1 MVDIDSNIEEIM
13 KKAYPFI
20 EEYNPAQEAVIES
33 GYLENDENYIISIP
47 TASGKTVL
55 GVLAMLKVLLKGG
68 KVVYA
73 VPLISL
79 QNEKYKE
86 FKVFEQFGYKVG
98 KHPRSSDISVMVFE
112 SFDALT
118 RFSLNTLHEL
128 DLLIIDEFHMIGEY
142 SRGPTI
148 ECAITRIK
156 EQNKSIRI
164 IALSA
169 TLQNMDEMAHWL
181 EAEVVTH
188 DYRPVPLHKEVLCA
202 EEFGTKDKNN
212 IVYKLLNDSLE
223 DSSQMLTFVSTR
235 RFTESLAANMASKI
249 ERYIPDAQ
257 REIFNDIA
265 DEILEVPKRSNSQP
279 TEVCKRLAECIRCGV
294 AFHHAGLF
302 DRQKEIIEE
311 EFVNGNLLM
320 ITATPSLMY
329 GVNLPSKRV
338 VIRDYNRWTDQ
349 GQTNIPVF
357 DYEQMSGRAGRPGFD
372 SEGFS
377 YLLAKTYDEAF
388 DLDDHYVHGEIEVTN
403 SKLIDNEDA
412 VLKQII
418 TQISSGFAKDLDDLI
433 EFFNK
438 TFYGFQISHTYNTMS
453 FGFSDESIKYEI
465 SSALEY
471 LLQNQIIRVSPSG
484 LQTTP
489 LGTLISKNNYAV
501 KTAIKLKDYST
512 MNTNRFNPAELIYE
526 ISKTKDMPQI
536 NTKFKA
542 NKDNIREVLSNKGV
556 FVSFVQNSESTAAS
570 LLEWINERKEYEIEN
585 YLKVYAA
592 STRRASYEAANL
604 VKYYHEISNVLGNYK
619 YLTEIDKLSSRLYY
633 GVKEDIL
640 PLVIGIKRLGRQR
653 ARLVCDVFGKNVAY
667 ADVNELTKID
677 GIGPKTAEKIVEFYE
692 HNKENVM

>member
-1 MVDIDSNIEEIM
+1 MTTINPEIEKIM
-13 KKAYPFI
+13 KECYPFI
-20 EEYNPAQEAVIES
+20 EEYNPAQQAVIDS
-33 GYLENDENYIISIP
+33 GYIDKKDNYIISIP

-55 GVLAMLKVLLKGG
+55 GVLASLKVLLEGG

-86 FKVFEQFGYKVG
+86 FKIFEQYGYKVG
-98 KHPRSSDISVMVFE
+98 KHPSTADIAVMVFE

-118 RFSLNTLHEL
+118 RFSRNTLHEI
-128 DLLIIDEFHMIGEY
+128 DLVIIDEFHMIGDY

-156 EQNKSIRI
+156 EQNKGIRI

-212 IVYKLLNDSLE
+212 IVFKILNDTLN

-235 RFTESLAANMASKI
+235 RFTESLAQNMAKKI
-249 ERYIPDAQ
+249 SRYIPDGK
-257 REIFNDIA
+257 REIFKDIA
-265 DEILEVPKRSNSQP
+265 EEILDVPKRRNTQP
-279 TEVCKRLAECIRCGV
+279 TEVCYKLAECIENGI

-311 EFVNGNLLM
+311 EFVKGNLLM

-329 GVNLPSKRV
+329 GVNLPSKNV

-349 GQTNIPVF
+349 GQINIPVF

-372 SEGFS
+372 TEGYS
-377 YLLAKTYDEAF
+377 YLIAKTYDEAF
-388 DLDDHYVHGEIEVTN
+388 SLEEFYVHGEIEVTN

-418 TQISSGFAKDLDDLI
+418 TQVSSGFAKDIEELI

-471 LLQNQIIRVSPSG
+471 LIQNGIIRVSPSG

-501 KTAIKLKDYST
+501 KTAVKLKDYSN
-512 MNTNRFNPAELIYE
+512 MMGDEFNIASLIYE
-526 ISKTKDMPQI
+526 ISKTHDMPKI
-536 NTKFKA
+536 NTKFRA
-542 NKDNIREVLSNKGV
+542 NKDNIKEVLSKHDV
-556 FVSFVQNSESTAAS
+556 YVSFVQNNEATAAS
-570 LLEWINERKEYEIEN
+570 LIEWINEHKEYEIEN

-592 STRRASYEAANL
+592 STRRSSYEASNL
-604 VKYYHEISNVLGNYK
+604 VKYFYDICEVLGNYK
-619 YLTEIDKLSSRLYY
+619 FLNDIDKLSSRLYY
-633 GVKEDIL
+633 GVKEELL

-653 ARLVCDVFGKNVAY
+653 ARSLIDVFGSNLSLAS
-667 ADVNELTKID
+667 ANELMKIE
-677 GIGPKTAEKIVEFYE
+677 GIGETTANNIIEFYK
-692 HNKENVM
+692 NKKE

>member
-1 MVDIDSNIEEIM
+1 MNNIDPDIQKIM
-13 KKAYPFI
+13 KECYPYI
-20 EEYNPAQEAVIES
+20 EEYNPAQKAVIES
-33 GYLENDENYIISIP
+33 GYLDNNENYIISIP

-55 GVLAMLKVLLKGG
+55 GVLAALKVLLKGG

-86 FKVFEQFGYKVG
+86 FKVFEEFGFKVG
-98 KHPRSSDISVMVFE
+98 KHPSRADIAVMVFE

-118 RFSLNTLHEL
+118 RFSRNVLNEI
-128 DLLIIDEFHMIGEY
+128 DLLILDEFHMIGDY

-156 EQNKSIRI
+156 EHNPGIRI

-212 IVYKLLNDSLE
+212 MVFKILNDSLNE
-223 DSSQMLTFVSTR
+223 SSQMLTFVSTR
-235 RFTESLAANMASKI
+235 RFTESLAQNMSKKI
-249 ERYIPDAQ
+249 SKYIPDGK
-257 REIFNDIA
+257 REIFNNIAEDIL
-265 DEILEVPKRSNSQP
+265 DVPRRNNTQP
-279 TEVCKRLAECIRCGV
+279 TEVCYKLADCVKNGI

-302 DRQKEIIEE
+302 DKQKEIIEE

-329 GVNLPSKRV
+329 GVNLPSKNV
-338 VIRDYNRWTDQ
+338 VIRDYTRWTDQ

-372 SEGFS
+372 TEGYS

-388 DLDDHYVHGEIEVTN
+388 NLDEYYVHGEIEVTN

-418 TQISSGFAKDLDDLI
+418 TQVSSGFAKDMDELVD
-433 EFFNK
+433 FFNK

-453 FGFSDESIKYEI
+453 LGFSDESIKYEI

-471 LLQNQIIRVSPSG
+471 LVQNGIIRITPSG

-489 LGTLISKNNYAV
+489 LGTLISRNNYEV
-501 KTAIKLKDYST
+501 KTAVKLKDYST
-512 MNTNRFNPAELIYE
+512 MMGDNFNPGSLIYE
-526 ISKTKDMPQI
+526 ISKTHDMPKI
-536 NTKFKA
+536 NTKFRA
-542 NKDNIREVLSNKGV
+542 NKDNIKEVLSKNGV
-556 FVSFVQNSESTAAS
+556 FISFVSNNESTAAS

-592 STRRASYEAANL
+592 STRRASYEASNL
-604 VKYYHEISNVLGNYK
+604 VKYFYDICDVLGNYK
-619 YLTEIDKLSSRLYY
+619 FLNEIDKLASRLYY
-633 GVKEDIL
+633 GVKEELI
-640 PLVIGIKRLGRQR
+640 PLVVGIKRLGRQR
-653 ARLVCDVFGKNVAY
+653 ARTLVDTYGDNLGNARIK
-667 ADVNELTKID
+667 DLTRID
-677 GIGPKTAEKIVEFYE
+677 GIGEKTAENIIKFYE
-692 HNKENVM
+692 NKE

>member
-1 MVDIDSNIEEIM
+1 M
-13 KKAYPFI
+13 KECYPYI
-20 EEYNPAQEAVIES
+20 EEYNPAQKAVIES
-33 GYLENDENYIISIP
+33 GYLDNDENYIISIP

-55 GVLAMLKVLLKGG
+55 GVLAALKVLLKGG

-86 FKVFEQFGYKVG
+86 FKVFEKFGFKVG
-98 KHPRSSDISVMVFE
+98 KHPSRADIAVMVFE

-118 RFSLNTLHEL
+118 RFSRNVLNEI
-128 DLLIIDEFHMIGEY
+128 DLLILDEFHMIGDY

-156 EQNKSIRI
+156 EHNPGIRI

-212 IVYKLLNDSLE
+212 MVFKILNDSLNE
-223 DSSQMLTFVSTR
+223 SSQMLTFVSTR
-235 RFTESLAANMASKI
+235 RFTESLAQNMSKKI
-249 ERYIPDAQ
+249 SKYIPDGK
-257 REIFNDIA
+257 REIFNNIAEDIL
-265 DEILEVPKRSNSQP
+265 DVPRRNNTQP
-279 TEVCKRLAECIRCGV
+279 TEVCYKLADCVKNGI

-302 DRQKEIIEE
+302 DKQKEIIEE

-329 GVNLPSKRV
+329 GVNLPSKNV
-338 VIRDYNRWTDQ
+338 VIRDYTRWTDQ

-372 SEGFS
+372 TEGYS

-388 DLDDHYVHGEIEVTN
+388 NLDEYYVHGEIEVTN

-418 TQISSGFAKDLDDLI
+418 TQVSSGFAKDMDELVD
-433 EFFNK
+433 FFNK

-453 FGFSDESIKYEI
+453 LGFSDESIKYEI

-471 LLQNQIIRVSPSG
+471 LVQNGIIRITPSG

-489 LGTLISKNNYAV
+489 LGTLISRNNYEV
-501 KTAIKLKDYST
+501 KTAVKLKDYSA
-512 MNTNRFNPAELIYE
+512 MMGDNFNPGLLIYE
-526 ISKTKDMPQI
+526 ISKTHDMPKI
-536 NTKFKA
+536 NTKFRA
-542 NKDNIREVLSNKGV
+542 NKDNIKEVLSKNGV
-556 FVSFVQNSESTAAS
+556 FVSFVSNNESTAAS

-592 STRRASYEAANL
+592 STRRASYEASNL
-604 VKYYHEISNVLGNYK
+604 VKYFYDICDVLGNYK
-619 YLTEIDKLSSRLYY
+619 FLNEIDKLASRLYY
-633 GVKEDIL
+633 GVKEELI
-640 PLVIGIKRLGRQR
+640 PLVVGIKRLGRQR
-653 ARLVCDVFGKNVAY
+653 ARILVDTYGDNLSNARIK
-667 ADVNELTKID
+667 DLTRID
-677 GIGPKTAEKIVEFYE
+677 GIGEKTAENIIKFYE
-692 HNKENVM
+692 DKE

>member
-1 MVDIDSNIEEIM
+1 MNNIDPDIQKIM
-13 KKAYPFI
+13 KECYPYI
-20 EEYNPAQEAVIES
+20 EEYNPAQKAVIES
-33 GYLENDENYIISIP
+33 GYLDNDENYIISIP

-55 GVLAMLKVLLKGG
+55 GVLAALKVLLKGG

-86 FKVFEQFGYKVG
+86 FKVFEKFGFKVG
-98 KHPRSSDISVMVFE
+98 KHPSRADIAVMVFE

-118 RFSLNTLHEL
+118 RFSRNVLNEI
-128 DLLIIDEFHMIGEY
+128 DLLILDEFHMIGDY

-156 EQNKSIRI
+156 EHNPGIRI

-212 IVYKLLNDSLE
+212 MVFKILNDSLNE
-223 DSSQMLTFVSTR
+223 SSQMLTFVSTR
-235 RFTESLAANMASKI
+235 RFTESLAQNMSKKI
-249 ERYIPDAQ
+249 SKYIPDGK
-257 REIFNDIA
+257 REIFNNIAEDIL
-265 DEILEVPKRSNSQP
+265 DVPRRNNTQP
-279 TEVCKRLAECIRCGV
+279 TEVCYKLADCVKNGI

-302 DRQKEIIEE
+302 DKQKEIIEE

-329 GVNLPSKRV
+329 GVNLPSKNV
-338 VIRDYNRWTDQ
+338 VIRDYTRWTDQ

-372 SEGFS
+372 TEGYS

-388 DLDDHYVHGEIEVTN
+388 NLDEYYVHGEIEVTN

-418 TQISSGFAKDLDDLI
+418 TQVSSGFAKDMDELVD
-433 EFFNK
+433 FFNK

-453 FGFSDESIKYEI
+453 LGFSDESIKYEI

-471 LLQNQIIRVSPSG
+471 LVQNGIIRITPSG

-489 LGTLISKNNYAV
+489 LGTLISRNNYEV
-501 KTAIKLKDYST
+501 KTAVKLKDYST
-512 MNTNRFNPAELIYE
+512 MMGDNFNPGSLIYE
-526 ISKTKDMPQI
+526 ISKTHDMPKI
-536 NTKFKA
+536 NTKFRA
-542 NKDNIREVLSNKGV
+542 NKDNIKEVLSKNGV
-556 FVSFVQNSESTAAS
+556 FISFVSNNESTAAS

-592 STRRASYEAANL
+592 STRRASYEASNL
-604 VKYYHEISNVLGNYK
+604 VKYFYDICDVLGNYK
-619 YLTEIDKLSSRLYY
+619 FLNEIDKLASRLYY
-633 GVKEDIL
+633 GVKEELI
-640 PLVIGIKRLGRQR
+640 PLVVGIKRLGRQR
-653 ARLVCDVFGKNVAY
+653 ARTLVDTYGDNLGNARIK
-667 ADVNELTKID
+667 DLTRID
-677 GIGPKTAEKIVEFYE
+677 GIGEKTAENIIKFYE
-692 HNKENVM
+692 NKE

>member
-1 MVDIDSNIEEIM
+1 MVNIDPNIEEIM
-13 KKAYPFI
+13 NKAYPFI
-20 EEYNPAQEAVIES
+20 EEYNPAQQAVIDS
-33 GYLENDENYIISIP
+33 GYLENEENYIISIP

-55 GVLAMLKVLLKGG
+55 GVLAMLKALLKGG

-86 FKVFEQFGYKVG
+86 FKVFEEFGYKVG
-98 KHPRSSDISVMVFE
+98 KHPRNADISVMVFE

-128 DLLIIDEFHMIGEY
+128 DLLIIDEFHMIGEF

-223 DSSQMLTFVSTR
+223 DSSQMLVFVSTR

-249 ERYIPDAQ
+249 ERYIPDSQ
-257 REIFNDIA
+257 REIFNTISE
-265 DEILEVPKRSNSQP
+265 EILEVPKRSNSQP
-279 TEVCKRLAECIRCGV
+279 TEVCRKLAECIKCGV

-372 SEGFS
+372 TEGYS

-438 TFYGFQISHTYNTMS
+438 TFYGFQIAHTYSTMS

-471 LLQNQIIRVSPSG
+471 LIQNQIIRVSPSG

-501 KTAIKLKDYST
+501 KTAVKLKDYST
-512 MNTNRFNPAELIYE
+512 MHTNSFNPAELIYE

-592 STRRASYEAANL
+592 STRRASYEGAHL
-604 VKYYHEISNVLGNYK
+604 VKYYYEICNVLGNYK

-653 ARLVCDVFGKNVAY
+653 ARLVTNVFGKNLAY
-667 ADVNELTKID
+667 VDTDELTKIE
-677 GIGPKTAEKIVEFYE
+677 GIGPKTAEKIIEFYE
-692 HNKENVM
+692 NTR

>member
-1 MVDIDSNIEEIM
+1 MVNIDPNIEEIM
-13 KKAYPFI
+13 NKAYPFI
-20 EEYNPAQEAVIES
+20 EEYNPAQQAVIDS
-33 GYLENDENYIISIP
+33 GYLENEENYIISIP

-55 GVLAMLKVLLKGG
+55 GVLAMLKALLKGG

-86 FKVFEQFGYKVG
+86 FKVFEEFGYKVG
-98 KHPRSSDISVMVFE
+98 KHPRNADISVMVFE

-128 DLLIIDEFHMIGEY
+128 DLLIIDEFHMIGEF

-223 DSSQMLTFVSTR
+223 DSSQMLVFVSTR

-249 ERYIPDAQ
+249 ERYIPDSQ
-257 REIFNDIA
+257 REIFNTISE
-265 DEILEVPKRSNSQP
+265 EILEVPKRNNSQP
-279 TEVCKRLAECIRCGV
+279 TEVCRKLAECIKCGV

-372 SEGFS
+372 TEGYS

-438 TFYGFQISHTYNTMS
+438 TFYGFQIAHTYSTMS

-471 LLQNQIIRVSPSG
+471 LIQNQIIRVSPSG

-501 KTAIKLKDYST
+501 KTAVKLKDYST
-512 MNTNRFNPAELIYE
+512 MHTNSFNPAELIYE

-592 STRRASYEAANL
+592 STRRASYEGAHL
-604 VKYYHEISNVLGNYK
+604 VKYYYEICNVLGNYK

-653 ARLVCDVFGKNVAY
+653 ARLVTNVFGKNLAY
-667 ADVNELTKID
+667 VDTDELTKIE
-677 GIGPKTAEKIVEFYE
+677 GIGPKTAEKIIEFYE
-692 HNKENVM
+692 NTR

>member
-1 MVDIDSNIEEIM
+1 MTEINPEIDEIM
-13 KKAYPFI
+13 KECYPYI
-20 EEYNPAQEAVIES
+20 EEYNPAQQEVINS
-33 GYLENDENYIISIP
+33 GYINKKDNYIISIP

-55 GVLAMLKVLLKGG
+55 GVLAALKVLKEGG

-86 FKVFEQFGYKVG
+86 FKVFEQYGYKVG
-98 KHPRSSDISVMVFE
+98 KHPSSADIAVMVFE

-118 RFSLNTLHEL
+118 RFSFSTLAEI
-128 DLLIIDEFHMIGEY
+128 DLVVIDEFHMIGDY

-202 EEFGTKDKNN
+202 EEYGTKDKNN
-212 IVYKLLNDSLE
+212 LVFKVLNDTLE

-235 RFTESLAANMASKI
+235 RFTESLAQNMAKKI
-249 ERYIPDAQ
+249 SRYIPDGK
-257 REIFNDIA
+257 REIFKTIA
-265 DEILEVPKRSNSQP
+265 EEILEVPKRRNSQP
-279 TEVCKRLAECIRCGV
+279 TEVCKKLAECIEQGI

-311 EFVNGNLLM
+311 EFVKGNLLM

-329 GVNLPSKRV
+329 GVNLPSKNV
-338 VIRDYNRWTDQ
+338 IIRDYTRWTDQ

-372 SEGFS
+372 TEGYS
-377 YLLAKTYDEAF
+377 YLIAKSYDEAF
-388 DLDDHYVHGEIEVTN
+388 SLEEFYVHGEIEKTN
-403 SKLIDNEDA
+403 SKLVDNEDA

-418 TQISSGFAKDLDDLI
+418 TQVSSGFAKDMDELI

-453 FGFSDESIKYEI
+453 FGLGDETIKYEI
-465 SSALEY
+465 TSSLEY
-471 LLQNQIIRVSPSG
+471 LIQNGIIRVSPSG

-501 KTAIKLKDYST
+501 KTAVKLKDYSN
-512 MNTNRFNPAELIYE
+512 MMSDEFNVGSLIYE

-536 NTKFKA
+536 NTKFRA
-542 NKDNIREVLSNKGV
+542 NKDNIKEVLSKHDV
-556 FVSFVQNSESTAAS
+556 YVSFVQNSESTAAS
-570 LLEWINERKEYEIEN
+570 LLEWIDEHKEYEIEN

-604 VKYYHEISNVLGNYK
+604 VKYFYNICEILGNYK
-619 YLTEIDKLSSRLYY
+619 HLDQVDKLSSRLYY
-633 GVKEDIL
+633 GVKEDLI
-640 PLVIGIKRLGRQR
+640 PLVVGIKRLGRQR
-653 ARLVCDVFGKNVAY
+653 ARNLIDVFGNNLPNATVQ
-667 ADVNELTKID
+667 ELTHID
-677 GIGPKTAEKIVEFYE
+677 GIGETTAQNVVDFY
-692 HNKENVM
+692 NKK

>member
-1 MVDIDSNIEEIM
+1 MQ
-13 KKAYPFI
+13 KCYPFI
-20 EEYNPAQEAVIES
+20 KEYNPAQQAVIDS
-33 GYLENDENYIISIP
+33 GYLENNENYIISIP

-55 GVLAMLKVLLKGG
+55 GVLAALKVLLQGG

-98 KHPRSSDISVMVFE
+98 KHPSRSDIAVMVFE

-118 RFSLNTLHEL
+118 RFSRNTLNEI
-128 DLLIIDEFHMIGEY
+128 DLVILDEFHMIGDY

-156 EQNKSIRI
+156 EHNKGMRI

-169 TLQNMDEMAHWL
+169 TLQNMDEMSHWL

-202 EEFGTKDKNN
+202 EEYGTKDKNN
-212 IVYKLLNDSLE
+212 LVFKILNDSLA

-235 RFTESLAANMASKI
+235 RFTESLAQNMAKKI
-249 ERYIPDAQ
+249 AKKIPDA
-257 REIFNDIA
+257 RKEIFNEIA
-265 DEILEVPKRSNSQP
+265 EAILDVPRKSNSQP
-279 TEVCKRLAECIRCGV
+279 TEVCYKLAECIQNGI

-302 DRQKEIIEE
+302 DKQKEIIEE

-329 GVNLPSKRV
+329 GVNLPSKNV
-338 VIRDYNRWTDQ
+338 VIRDYTRWTDQ

-372 SEGFS
+372 TEGYS

-388 DLDDHYVHGEIEVTN
+388 NLDEYYVNGEIEVTN

-418 TQISSGFAKDLDDLI
+418 TQVSSGFAKDIEDLI
-433 EFFNK
+433 DFFNK

-471 LLQNQIIRVSPSG
+471 LIHNGIIRLSPSG

-489 LGTLISKNNYAV
+489 LGTLISRNNYEV
-501 KTAIKLKDYST
+501 KTAVKLKDYCN
-512 MNTNRFNPAELIYE
+512 MMGDEFNIGSLIYE
-526 ISKTKDMPQI
+526 VSKTHDMPKI

-542 NKDNIREVLSNKGV
+542 NKDNIKEVLSNQGV
-556 FVSFVQNSESTAAS
+556 FVSFISNSESTAAS

-604 VKYYHEISNVLGNYK
+604 VKYFYDICDVLGNYK
-619 YLTEIDKLSSRLYY
+619 FLTEIDKLSSRLYY
-633 GVKEDIL
+633 GVKEELL

-653 ARLVCDVFGKNVAY
+653 ARVLVNTFGNNLANVQP
-667 ADVNELTKID
+667 NELTHID
-677 GIGPKTAEKIVEFYE
+677 GIGEKTAEKIIEFYK
-692 HNKENVM
+692 NKE

>member
-1 MVDIDSNIEEIM
+1 MTNIDPEIEKIM
-13 KKAYPFI
+13 KECYPFI
-20 EEYNPAQEAVIES
+20 EEYNPAQQAVIDS
-33 GYLENDENYIISIP
+33 GYIDKKDNYIISIP

-55 GVLAMLKVLLKGG
+55 GVLASLKVLLQGG

-86 FKVFEQFGYKVG
+86 FKIFEQYGYKVG
-98 KHPRSSDISVMVFE
+98 KHPSSADIAVMVFE
-112 SFDALT
+112 SFDAIT
-118 RFSLNTLHEL
+118 RFSRNTLHEI
-128 DLLIIDEFHMIGEY
+128 DLVIIDEFHMIGDY

-156 EQNKSIRI
+156 EQNKGIRI

-212 IVYKLLNDSLE
+212 IVFKILNDTLN

-235 RFTESLAANMASKI
+235 RFTESLAQNMAKKI
-249 ERYIPDAQ
+249 SRYIPDGK
-257 REIFNDIA
+257 REIFKDIA
-265 DEILEVPKRSNSQP
+265 EEILEVPKRRNTQP
-279 TEVCKRLAECIRCGV
+279 TEVCYKLAECIENGI

-302 DRQKEIIEE
+302 DKQKEIIEE
-311 EFVNGNLLM
+311 EFVKGNLLM

-329 GVNLPSKRV
+329 GVNLPSKNV
-338 VIRDYNRWTDQ
+338 IIRDYNRWTDQ
-349 GQTNIPVF
+349 GQINIPVF

-372 SEGFS
+372 TEGYS
-377 YLLAKTYDEAF
+377 YLIAKTYDEAF
-388 DLDDHYVHGEIEVTN
+388 NLEEFYVNGEIEVTN
-403 SKLIDNEDA
+403 SKLIDNDDA

-418 TQISSGFAKDLDDLI
+418 TQVSSGFAKDIEELI

-471 LLQNQIIRVSPSG
+471 LIQNGIIRVSPSG

-501 KTAIKLKDYST
+501 KTAVKLKDYSN
-512 MNTNRFNPAELIYE
+512 MMSDEFNIASLIYE
-526 ISKTKDMPQI
+526 ISKTHDMPKI

-542 NKDNIREVLSNKGV
+542 NKENIKEVLSKHDV
-556 FVSFVQNSESTAAS
+556 YVSFVQNDESTAAS
-570 LLEWINERKEYEIEN
+570 LIEWINEHKEYEIEN

-592 STRRASYEAANL
+592 STRRASYEASHL
-604 VKYYHEISNVLGNYK
+604 VKYFYDICEVLGNYR
-619 YLTEIDKLSSRLYY
+619 YLNEIDKLSSRLYY
-633 GVKEDIL
+633 GVKEDLL

-653 ARLVCDVFGKNVAY
+653 ARSLVDVFGNNLSLASPK
-667 ADVNELTKID
+667 ELMKID
-677 GIGPKTAEKIVEFYE
+677 GIGETTAKNIIEFYS
-692 HNKENVM
+692 NKE

>member
-1 MVDIDSNIEEIM
+1 MANIDSNIEEIM
-13 KKAYPFI
+13 NKAYPFI
-20 EEYNPAQEAVIES
+20 EEYNPAQQAVIDS
-33 GYLENDENYIISIP
+33 GYLENNDNYIISIP

-55 GVLAMLKVLLKGG
+55 GVLAMLKVLLQGG

-98 KHPRSSDISVMVFE
+98 KHPRNSDISVMVFE

-118 RFSLNTLHEL
+118 RFSMNILHEL

-156 EQNKSIRI
+156 ENNKSIRI

-212 IVYKLLNDSLE
+212 IIYKLLNDSLD
-223 DSSQMLTFVSTR
+223 DSSQMLVFVSTR
-235 RFTESLAANMASKI
+235 RFTESLAANMADKI
-249 ERYIPDAQ
+249 SRYIPDSQ
-257 REIFNDIA
+257 REIFNNIA
-265 DEILEVPKRSNSQP
+265 EEILEVPRKSNSQP
-279 TEVCKRLAECIRCGV
+279 TEVCKKLAECMRCGV

-302 DRQKEIIEE
+302 DRQKEIIED
-311 EFVNGNLLM
+311 EFINGNLLM

-349 GQTNIPVF
+349 GQTTIPVF

-372 SEGFS
+372 TEGYS

-418 TQISSGFAKDLDDLI
+418 TQISTGFAKDLDDLI

-438 TFYGFQISHTYNTMS
+438 TFYGFQIAHTYSTMS

-471 LLQNQIIRVSPSG
+471 LIQNQIIRVSPSG

-501 KTAIKLKDYST
+501 KTAVKLKDYST
-512 MNTNRFNPAELIYE
+512 MHTNTFNPAEIIYE

-556 FVSFVQNSESTAAS
+556 FVSFVQNNESTAAS
-570 LLEWINERKEYEIEN
+570 LLEWINERREFEIEN

-604 VKYYHEISNVLGNYK
+604 VKYYQDICNVLGNYK

-653 ARLVCDVFGKNVAY
+653 ARLVTNVFGKNLAY
-667 ADVNELTKID
+667 VDINELTKID
-677 GIGPKTAEKIVEFYE
+677 GIGPKTAEKIIEFYE
-692 HNKENVM
+692 HNKEIM

>member
-1 MVDIDSNIEEIM
+1 M
-13 KKAYPFI
+13 KECYPYI
-20 EEYNPAQEAVIES
+20 EEYNPAQKAVIES
-33 GYLENDENYIISIP
+33 GYLDNDENYIISIP

-55 GVLAMLKVLLKGG
+55 GVLAALKVLLKGG

-86 FKVFEQFGYKVG
+86 FKVFEKFGFKVG
-98 KHPRSSDISVMVFE
+98 KHPSRADIAVMVFE

-118 RFSLNTLHEL
+118 RFSRNVLNEI
-128 DLLIIDEFHMIGEY
+128 DLLILDEFHMIGDY

-156 EQNKSIRI
+156 EHNPGIRI

-212 IVYKLLNDSLE
+212 MVFKILNDSLNE
-223 DSSQMLTFVSTR
+223 SSQMLTFVSTR
-235 RFTESLAANMASKI
+235 RFTESLAQNMSKKI
-249 ERYIPDAQ
+249 SKYIPDGK
-257 REIFNDIA
+257 REIFNNIAEDIL
-265 DEILEVPKRSNSQP
+265 DVPRRNNTQP
-279 TEVCKRLAECIRCGV
+279 TEVCYKLADCVKNGI

-302 DRQKEIIEE
+302 DKQKEIIEE

-329 GVNLPSKRV
+329 GVNLPSKNV
-338 VIRDYNRWTDQ
+338 VIRDYTRWTDQ

-372 SEGFS
+372 TEGYS

-388 DLDDHYVHGEIEVTN
+388 NLDEYYVHGEIEVTN

-418 TQISSGFAKDLDDLI
+418 TQVSSGFAKDMDELVD
-433 EFFNK
+433 FFNK

-453 FGFSDESIKYEI
+453 LGFSDESIKYEI

-471 LLQNQIIRVSPSG
+471 LVQNGIIRITPSG

-489 LGTLISKNNYAV
+489 LGTLISRNNYEV
-501 KTAIKLKDYST
+501 KTAVKLKDYST
-512 MNTNRFNPAELIYE
+512 MMGDNFNPGSLIYE
-526 ISKTKDMPQI
+526 ISKTHDMPKI
-536 NTKFKA
+536 NTKFRA
-542 NKDNIREVLSNKGV
+542 NKDNIKEVLSKNGV
-556 FVSFVQNSESTAAS
+556 FISFVSNNESTAAS

-592 STRRASYEAANL
+592 STRRASYEASNL
-604 VKYYHEISNVLGNYK
+604 VKYFYDICDVLGNYK
-619 YLTEIDKLSSRLYY
+619 FLNEIDKLASRLYY
-633 GVKEDIL
+633 GVKEELI
-640 PLVIGIKRLGRQR
+640 PLVVGIKRLGRQR
-653 ARLVCDVFGKNVAY
+653 ARTLVDTYGDNLGNAHIK
-667 ADVNELTKID
+667 DLTRID
-677 GIGPKTAEKIVEFYE
+677 GIGEKTAENIIKFYE
-692 HNKENVM
+692 NKE

>member
-1 MVDIDSNIEEIM
+1 MLILSNIDPKIQEIM
-13 KKAYPFI
+13 KECYPFI
-20 EEYNPAQEAVIES
+20 EEYNPAQQAVIDTDYIEKKD
-33 GYLENDENYIISIP
+33 NFIISIP

-55 GVLAMLKVLLKGG
+55 GVLAMLKVLLSGG

-86 FKVFEQFGYKVG
+86 FKIFEQYGYKVG

-118 RFSLNTLHEL
+118 RFSLNTLHEI
-128 DLLIIDEFHMIGEY
+128 DLVIIDEFHMIGDY

-156 EQNKSIRI
+156 EQNKGIRI

-202 EEFGTKDKNN
+202 EEYGSKDKNSLVFK
-212 IVYKLLNDSLE
+212 ILNESLE
-223 DSSQMLTFVSTR
+223 ESSQMLTFVSTR
-235 RFTESLAANMASKI
+235 RFTESLAQKMAKNIS
-249 ERYIPDAQ
+249 RYIPDGK
-257 REIFNDIA
+257 REIFKDIA
-265 DEILEVPKRSNSQP
+265 EEILDVPKRRNTQP
-279 TEVCKRLAECIRCGV
+279 TEVCYKLAECIENGI

-311 EFVNGNLLM
+311 EFVKGNLLM

-329 GVNLPSKRV
+329 GVNLPSKNV

-372 SEGFS
+372 TEGYS

-388 DLDDHYVHGEIEVTN
+388 SLEEFYVHGEIEVTN
-403 SKLIDNEDA
+403 SKLIDNDDA

-418 TQISSGFAKDLDDLI
+418 TQVSSGFAKDMDELI

-471 LLQNQIIRVSPSG
+471 LIQNGIIRLSPSG

-501 KTAIKLKDYST
+501 KTAVKLKDYSN
-512 MNTNRFNPAELIYE
+512 MMGDEFNIGTLIYE
-526 ISKTKDMPQI
+526 ISKTHDMPKI

-542 NKDNIREVLSNKGV
+542 NKENIKEVLSRHDV
-556 FVSFVQNSESTAAS
+556 YVSFVQNNEATAAS
-570 LLEWINERKEYEIEN
+570 LIEWINEHKEFEIEN

-592 STRRASYEAANL
+592 STRRASYEASNL
-604 VKYYHEISNVLGNYK
+604 VKYFYDICEVLGNYR
-619 YLTEIDKLSSRLYY
+619 YLNEIDKLSSRLYY
-633 GVKEDIL
+633 GVKEELI
-640 PLVIGIKRLGRQR
+640 PLVVGIKRLGRQR
-653 ARLVCDVFGKNVAY
+653 ARSLVDAFGSNLSNVPAT
-667 ADVNELTKID
+667 ELMKID
-677 GIGPKTAEKIVEFYE
+677 GIGETTAQNIIEFYDKK
-692 HNKENVM
+692 N

>member
-1 MVDIDSNIEEIM
+1 MNNIDPDIQKIM
-13 KKAYPFI
+13 KECYPYI
-20 EEYNPAQEAVIES
+20 EEYNPAQKAVIES
-33 GYLENDENYIISIP
+33 GYLDNDENYIISIP

-55 GVLAMLKVLLKGG
+55 GVLAALKVLLKGG

-86 FKVFEQFGYKVG
+86 FKVFEKFGFKVG
-98 KHPRSSDISVMVFE
+98 KHPSRADIAVMVFE

-118 RFSLNTLHEL
+118 RFSRNVLNEI
-128 DLLIIDEFHMIGEY
+128 DLLILDEFHMIGDY

-156 EQNKSIRI
+156 EHNPGIRI

-212 IVYKLLNDSLE
+212 MVFKILNDSLNE
-223 DSSQMLTFVSTR
+223 SSQMLTFVSTR
-235 RFTESLAANMASKI
+235 RFTESLAQNMSKKI
-249 ERYIPDAQ
+249 SKYIPDGK
-257 REIFNDIA
+257 REIFNNIAEDIL
-265 DEILEVPKRSNSQP
+265 DVPRRNNTQP
-279 TEVCKRLAECIRCGV
+279 TEVCYKLADCVKNGI

-302 DRQKEIIEE
+302 DKQKEIIEE

-329 GVNLPSKRV
+329 GVNLPSKNV
-338 VIRDYNRWTDQ
+338 VIRDYTRWTDQ

-372 SEGFS
+372 TEGYS

-388 DLDDHYVHGEIEVTN
+388 NLDEYYVHGEIEVTN

-418 TQISSGFAKDLDDLI
+418 TQVSSGFAKDMDELVD
-433 EFFNK
+433 FFNK

-453 FGFSDESIKYEI
+453 LGFSDESIKYEI

-471 LLQNQIIRVSPSG
+471 LVQNGIIRITPSG

-489 LGTLISKNNYAV
+489 LGTLISRNNYEV
-501 KTAIKLKDYST
+501 KTAVKLKDYST
-512 MNTNRFNPAELIYE
+512 MMGDNFNPGSLIYE
-526 ISKTKDMPQI
+526 ISKTHDMPKI
-536 NTKFKA
+536 NTKFRA
-542 NKDNIREVLSNKGV
+542 NKDNIKEVLSKNGV
-556 FVSFVQNSESTAAS
+556 FISFVSNNESTAAS

-592 STRRASYEAANL
+592 STRRASYEASNL
-604 VKYYHEISNVLGNYK
+604 VKYFYDICDVLGNYK
-619 YLTEIDKLSSRLYY
+619 FLNELDKLASRLYY
-633 GVKEDIL
+633 GVKEELI
-640 PLVIGIKRLGRQR
+640 PLVVGIKRLGRQR
-653 ARLVCDVFGKNVAY
+653 ARTLVDTYGDNLGNARIK
-667 ADVNELTKID
+667 DLTRID
-677 GIGPKTAEKIVEFYE
+677 GIGEKTAENIIKFYE
-692 HNKENVM
+692 NKE

>member
-1 MVDIDSNIEEIM
+1 MNTIDPDIQKIM
-13 KKAYPFI
+13 KECYPYI
-20 EEYNPAQEAVIES
+20 EEYNPAQKAVIES
-33 GYLENDENYIISIP
+33 GYLDNDENYIISIP

-55 GVLAMLKVLLKGG
+55 GVLAALKVLLKGG

-86 FKVFEQFGYKVG
+86 FKVFEKFGFKVG
-98 KHPRSSDISVMVFE
+98 KHPSRADIAVMVFE

-118 RFSLNTLHEL
+118 RFSRNVLNEI
-128 DLLIIDEFHMIGEY
+128 DLLILDEFHMIGDY

-156 EQNKSIRI
+156 EHNPGIRI

-212 IVYKLLNDSLE
+212 MVFKILNDSLNE
-223 DSSQMLTFVSTR
+223 SSQMLTFVSTR
-235 RFTESLAANMASKI
+235 RFTESLAQNMSKKI
-249 ERYIPDAQ
+249 SKYIPDGK
-257 REIFNDIA
+257 REIFNNIAEDIL
-265 DEILEVPKRSNSQP
+265 DVPRRNNTQP
-279 TEVCKRLAECIRCGV
+279 TEVCYKLADCVKNGI

-302 DRQKEIIEE
+302 DKQKEIIEE

-329 GVNLPSKRV
+329 GVNLPSKNV
-338 VIRDYNRWTDQ
+338 VIRDYTRWTDQ

-372 SEGFS
+372 TEGYS

-388 DLDDHYVHGEIEVTN
+388 NLDEYYVHGEIEVTN

-418 TQISSGFAKDLDDLI
+418 TQVSSGFAKDMDELVD
-433 EFFNK
+433 FFNK

-453 FGFSDESIKYEI
+453 LGFSDESIKYEI

-471 LLQNQIIRVSPSG
+471 LVQNGIIRITPSG

-489 LGTLISKNNYAV
+489 LGTLISRNNYEV
-501 KTAIKLKDYST
+501 KTAVKLKDYST
-512 MNTNRFNPAELIYE
+512 MMGDNFNPGLLIYE
-526 ISKTKDMPQI
+526 ISKTHDMPKI
-536 NTKFKA
+536 NTKFRA
-542 NKDNIREVLSNKGV
+542 NKDNIKEVLSKNGV
-556 FVSFVQNSESTAAS
+556 FVSFVSNNESTAAS

-592 STRRASYEAANL
+592 STRRASYEASNL
-604 VKYYHEISNVLGNYK
+604 VKYFYDICDVLGNYK
-619 YLTEIDKLSSRLYY
+619 FLNEIDKLASRLYY
-633 GVKEDIL
+633 GVKEELI
-640 PLVIGIKRLGRQR
+640 PLVVGIKRLGRQR
-653 ARLVCDVFGKNVAY
+653 ARILVDTYGDNLGNARIK
-667 ADVNELTKID
+667 DLTRID
-677 GIGPKTAEKIVEFYE
+677 GIGEKTAENIIKFYE
-692 HNKENVM
+692 DKE

>member
-1 MVDIDSNIEEIM
+1 MTEINPEIDEIM
-13 KKAYPFI
+13 KECYPYI
-20 EEYNPAQEAVIES
+20 EEYNPAQQEVINS
-33 GYLENDENYIISIP
+33 GYINKKDNYIISIP

-55 GVLAMLKVLLKGG
+55 GVLAALKVLKEGG

-86 FKVFEQFGYKVG
+86 FKVFEQYGYKVG
-98 KHPRSSDISVMVFE
+98 KHPSSADIAVMVFE

-118 RFSLNTLHEL
+118 RFSFNTLAEI
-128 DLLIIDEFHMIGEY
+128 DLVVIDEFHMIGDY

-202 EEFGTKDKNN
+202 EEYGTKDKNN
-212 IVYKLLNDSLE
+212 LVFKVLNDTLE

-235 RFTESLAANMASKI
+235 RFTESLAQNMAKKI
-249 ERYIPDAQ
+249 SRYIPDGK
-257 REIFNDIA
+257 REIFKTIA
-265 DEILEVPKRSNSQP
+265 EEILEVPKRRNSQP
-279 TEVCKRLAECIRCGV
+279 TEVCKKLAECIEQGI

-311 EFVNGNLLM
+311 EFVKGNLLM

-329 GVNLPSKRV
+329 GVNLPSKNV
-338 VIRDYNRWTDQ
+338 IIRDYTRWTDQ

-372 SEGFS
+372 TEGYS
-377 YLLAKTYDEAF
+377 YLIAKSYDEAF
-388 DLDDHYVHGEIEVTN
+388 SLEEFYVHGEIEKTN
-403 SKLIDNEDA
+403 SKLVDNEDA

-418 TQISSGFAKDLDDLI
+418 TQVSSGFAKDMDELI

-453 FGFSDESIKYEI
+453 FGLGDETIKYEI
-465 SSALEY
+465 TSSLEY
-471 LLQNQIIRVSPSG
+471 LIQNGIIRVSPSG

-501 KTAIKLKDYST
+501 KTAVKLKDYSN
-512 MNTNRFNPAELIYE
+512 MMSDEFNVGSLIYE

-536 NTKFKA
+536 NTKFRA
-542 NKDNIREVLSNKGV
+542 NKDNIKEVLSKHDV
-556 FVSFVQNSESTAAS
+556 YVSFVQNSESTAAS
-570 LLEWINERKEYEIEN
+570 LLEWIDEHKEYEIEN

-604 VKYYHEISNVLGNYK
+604 VKYFYNICEILGNYK
-619 YLTEIDKLSSRLYY
+619 HLDQVDKLSSRLYY
-633 GVKEDIL
+633 GVKEDLI
-640 PLVIGIKRLGRQR
+640 PLVVGIKRLGRQR
-653 ARLVCDVFGKNVAY
+653 ARNLIDVFGNNLPNATVQ
-667 ADVNELTKID
+667 ELTHID
-677 GIGPKTAEKIVEFYE
+677 GIGETTAQNVVDFY
-692 HNKENVM
+692 NKK

>member
-1 MVDIDSNIEEIM
+1 M
-13 KKAYPFI
+13 KECYPFI
-20 EEYNPAQEAVIES
+20 EEYNPAQQAVIDSDYIEKK
-33 GYLENDENYIISIP
+33 ENFIISIP

-55 GVLAMLKVLLKGG
+55 GVLAMLKVLLAGG

-79 QNEKYKE
+79 QNEKFKE
-86 FKVFEQFGYKVG
+86 FKIFEQYGYKVG

-118 RFSLNTLHEL
+118 RFSLNMINEI
-128 DLLIIDEFHMIGEY
+128 DLVIIDEFHMIGDY

-156 EQNKSIRI
+156 ELNKGIRI

-202 EEFGTKDKNN
+202 EEYGTKDKNN
-212 IVYKLLNDSLE
+212 LVFKILNDSLDE
-223 DSSQMLTFVSTR
+223 SAQMLTFVSTR
-235 RFTESLAANMASKI
+235 RFTESLAQNMAKKI
-249 ERYIPDAQ
+249 SRYLPDGK
-257 REIFNDIA
+257 REIFKNIA
-265 DEILEVPKRSNSQP
+265 EEILEVPKRRNTLP
-279 TEVCKRLAECIRCGV
+279 TEVCYKLAECIENGI

-302 DRQKEIIEE
+302 DKQKEIIEE
-311 EFVNGNLLM
+311 EFVKGNLLM

-329 GVNLPSKRV
+329 GVNLPSKNV

-349 GQTNIPVF
+349 GQINIPVF

-372 SEGFS
+372 TEGHS
-377 YLLAKTYDEAF
+377 YLIAKTYDEAF
-388 DLDDHYVHGEIEVTN
+388 NLEEYYVHGEIEVTN
-403 SKLIDNEDA
+403 SKLIDNDDA

-418 TQISSGFAKDLDDLI
+418 TQVSSGFAKDMDELI

-471 LLQNQIIRVSPSG
+471 LMQNGIIRLTPSG

-501 KTAIKLKDYST
+501 KTAVKLKDYAN
-512 MNTNRFNPAELIYE
+512 MMGDEFNIGSLIYE
-526 ISKTKDMPQI
+526 ISRTQDMPKI
-536 NTKFKA
+536 NAKFKA
-542 NKDNIREVLSNKGV
+542 NKDNIKEVLSRHDV
-556 FVSFVQNSESTAAS
+556 YVSFVKNNEATAAS
-570 LLEWINERKEYEIEN
+570 LIEWINEHKEFEIEN

-592 STRRASYEAANL
+592 STRRASYEASNI
-604 VKYYHEISNVLGNYK
+604 VKYFYDICEVLGNYK
-619 YLTEIDKLSSRLYY
+619 HLNEIDKLSSRLYY
-633 GVKEDIL
+633 GVKEDLI
-640 PLVIGIKRLGRQR
+640 PLVVGIKRLGRQR
-653 ARLVCDVFGKNVAY
+653 ARSLVNAFGSNLSNVP
-667 ADVNELTKID
+667 VTELVKIE
-677 GIGPKTAEKIVEFYE
+677 GIGETTANNIVEFYDKK
-692 HNKENVM
+692 N

>member
-1 MVDIDSNIEEIM
+1 MVNIDSNIEEIM
-13 KKAYPFI
+13 NKAYPFI
-20 EEYNPAQEAVIES
+20 EEYNPAQQAVIDS
-33 GYLENDENYIISIP
+33 GYLENDDNYIISIP

-55 GVLAMLKVLLKGG
+55 GVLAMLKVLLQGG

-86 FKVFEQFGYKVG
+86 FKVFEEFGYKVG
-98 KHPRSSDISVMVFE
+98 KHPRNSDISVMVFE

-118 RFSLNTLHEL
+118 RFSMNTLHEL

-156 EQNKSIRI
+156 ENNKSIRI

-223 DSSQMLTFVSTR
+223 DSSQMLVFVSTR
-235 RFTESLAANMASKI
+235 RFTESLAANMADKI
-249 ERYIPDAQ
+249 SRYIPDGQ

-265 DEILEVPKRSNSQP
+265 EQILDVPRKSNSQP
-279 TEVCKRLAECIRCGV
+279 TEVCKKLAECMKCGV

-302 DRQKEIIEE
+302 DRQKEIIED
-311 EFVNGNLLM
+311 EFINGNLLM

-349 GQTNIPVF
+349 GQTTIPVF

-372 SEGFS
+372 TEGYS

-388 DLDDHYVHGEIEVTN
+388 ELDDYYVHGQIEVTN

-418 TQISSGFAKDLDDLI
+418 TQISTGFAKDLDDLI

-438 TFYGFQISHTYNTMS
+438 TFYGFQIAHTYSTMS

-471 LLQNQIIRVSPSG
+471 LIQNQIIRVSPSG

-501 KTAIKLKDYST
+501 KTAVKLKDYST
-512 MNTNRFNPAELIYE
+512 MHTNTFNPAEIIYE

-542 NKDNIREVLSNKGV
+542 DKDNIREVLSNRGV
-556 FVSFVQNSESTAAS
+556 FVSFVQNNESTAAS
-570 LLEWINERKEYEIEN
+570 LLEWINERREYEIEN

-604 VKYYHEISNVLGNYK
+604 VKYYQDICNVLGNYK

-653 ARLVCDVFGKNVAY
+653 ARLVTNVFGKNLAY
-667 ADVNELTKID
+667 ADINELTKID
-677 GIGPKTAEKIVEFYE
+677 GIGPKTAEKIIEFYE
-692 HNKENVM
+692 HNKEIM

>member
-1 MVDIDSNIEEIM
+1 M
-13 KKAYPFI
+13 
-20 EEYNPAQEAVIES
+20 
-33 GYLENDENYIISIP
+33 ENNENYIISIP

-55 GVLAMLKVLLKGG
+55 GVLAALKVLLQGG

-86 FKVFEQFGYKVG
+86 FKVFEEFGFKVG
-98 KHPRSSDISVMVFE
+98 KHPSRSDLAVMVFE

-118 RFSLNTLHEL
+118 RFSLNTLTEI
-128 DLLIIDEFHMIGEY
+128 DLVIIDEFHMIGDY

-156 EQNKSIRI
+156 ERNKGIRI

-181 EAEVVTH
+181 EANVVTH

-212 IVYKLLNDSLE
+212 LVFKILNDTLN

-235 RFTESLAANMASKI
+235 RFTESLAQNMAKKI
-249 ERYIPDAQ
+249 SRYIPDGK

-265 DEILEVPKRSNSQP
+265 EDILDVPRRRNTQP
-279 TEVCKRLAECIRCGV
+279 TEVCYKLAECIKNGI

-302 DRQKEIIEE
+302 DKQKEIIEE
-311 EFVNGNLLM
+311 EFVKGNLLM

-329 GVNLPSKRV
+329 GVNLPSKNV
-338 VIRDYNRWTDQ
+338 VIRDYTRWTDQ

-372 SEGFS
+372 SEGYS

-388 DLDDHYVHGEIEVTN
+388 NLDEYYVHGEIEVTN

-418 TQISSGFAKDLDDLI
+418 TQVSSGFAKDMDELI
-433 EFFNK
+433 DFFNK

-471 LLQNQIIRVSPSG
+471 LIQNGIIRLSPSG

-489 LGTLISKNNYAV
+489 LGTLISRNNYQV
-501 KTAIKLKDYST
+501 KTAVKLKDYCN
-512 MNTNRFNPAELIYE
+512 MMGDEFNVGSLIYE
-526 ISKTKDMPQI
+526 ISKTNDMPKI

-542 NKDNIREVLSNKGV
+542 NKDNIKEVLSNEGV
-556 FVSFVQNSESTAAS
+556 YVSFISNNESTAAS
-570 LLEWINERKEYEIEN
+570 LLEWINEKKEYEIEN

-592 STRRASYEAANL
+592 STRRASYEASNI
-604 VKYYHEISNVLGNYK
+604 VKYFYDICDVLGNYK
-619 YLTEIDKLSSRLYY
+619 FLNEIDKLSSRLYY
-633 GVKEDIL
+633 GVKEELL

-653 ARLVCDVFGKNVAY
+653 ARSLIDTFGKNLPKAGVK
-667 ADVNELTKID
+667 ELTHID
-677 GIGPKTAEKIVEFYE
+677 GIGEKTAESIIKFYE
-692 HNKENVM
+692 DKE

>member
-1 MVDIDSNIEEIM
+1 MVNIDPNIEEIM
-13 KKAYPFI
+13 NKAYPFI
-20 EEYNPAQEAVIES
+20 EEYNPAQQAVIDS
-33 GYLENDENYIISIP
+33 GYLENEENYIISIP

-55 GVLAMLKVLLKGG
+55 GVLAMMKALLKGG

-86 FKVFEQFGYKVG
+86 FKVFEEFGYKVG
-98 KHPRSSDISVMVFE
+98 KHPRNADISVMVFE

-128 DLLIIDEFHMIGEY
+128 DLLIIDEFHMIGEF

-223 DSSQMLTFVSTR
+223 DSSQMLVFVSTR

-249 ERYIPDAQ
+249 ERYIPDSQ
-257 REIFNDIA
+257 REIFNTISE
-265 DEILEVPKRSNSQP
+265 EILEVPKRSNSQP
-279 TEVCKRLAECIRCGV
+279 TEVCRKLAECIKCGV

-372 SEGFS
+372 TEGYS

-438 TFYGFQISHTYNTMS
+438 TFYGFQIAHTYSTMS

-471 LLQNQIIRVSPSG
+471 LIQNQIIRVSPSG

-501 KTAIKLKDYST
+501 KTAVKLKDYST
-512 MNTNRFNPAELIYE
+512 MHTNSFNPAELIYE

-585 YLKVYAA
+585 YLKVHAA
-592 STRRASYEAANL
+592 STRRASYEGAHL
-604 VKYYHEISNVLGNYK
+604 VKYYYEICNVLGNYK

-653 ARLVCDVFGKNVAY
+653 ARLVTNIFGKNLAY
-667 ADVNELTKID
+667 VDTDELTKIE
-677 GIGPKTAEKIVEFYE
+677 GIGPKTAEKIIEFYE
-692 HNKENVM
+692 NTR

>member
-1 MVDIDSNIEEIM
+1 MNNIDPDIQKIM
-13 KKAYPFI
+13 KECYPYI
-20 EEYNPAQEAVIES
+20 EEYNPAQKAVIES
-33 GYLENDENYIISIP
+33 GYLDNDENYIISIP

-55 GVLAMLKVLLKGG
+55 GVLAALKVLLKGG

-86 FKVFEQFGYKVG
+86 FKVFEKFGFKVG
-98 KHPRSSDISVMVFE
+98 KHPSRADIAVMVFE

-118 RFSLNTLHEL
+118 RFSRNVLNEI
-128 DLLIIDEFHMIGEY
+128 DLLILDEFHMIGDY

-156 EQNKSIRI
+156 EHNPGIRI

-212 IVYKLLNDSLE
+212 MVFKILNDSLNE
-223 DSSQMLTFVSTR
+223 SSQMLTFVSTR
-235 RFTESLAANMASKI
+235 RFTESLAQNMSKKI
-249 ERYIPDAQ
+249 SKYIPDGK
-257 REIFNDIA
+257 REIFNNIAEDIL
-265 DEILEVPKRSNSQP
+265 DVPRRNNTQP
-279 TEVCKRLAECIRCGV
+279 TEVCYKLADCVKNGI

-302 DRQKEIIEE
+302 DKQKEIIEE

-329 GVNLPSKRV
+329 GVNLPSKNV
-338 VIRDYNRWTDQ
+338 VIRDYTRWTDQ
-349 GQTNIPVF
+349 GQTNLPVF
-357 DYEQMSGRAGRPGFD
+357 DYVQMSGRAGRPGFD
-372 SEGFS
+372 TEGYS

-388 DLDDHYVHGEIEVTN
+388 NLDEYYVHGEIEVTN

-418 TQISSGFAKDLDDLI
+418 TQVSSGFAKDMDELVD
-433 EFFNK
+433 FFNK

-453 FGFSDESIKYEI
+453 LGFSDESIKYEI

-471 LLQNQIIRVSPSG
+471 LVQNGIIRITPSG

-489 LGTLISKNNYAV
+489 LGTLISRNNYEV
-501 KTAIKLKDYST
+501 KTAVKLKDYST
-512 MNTNRFNPAELIYE
+512 MMGDNFNPGSLIYE
-526 ISKTKDMPQI
+526 ISKTHDMPKI
-536 NTKFKA
+536 NTKFRA
-542 NKDNIREVLSNKGV
+542 NKDNIKEVLSKNGV
-556 FVSFVQNSESTAAS
+556 FISFVSNNESTAAS

-592 STRRASYEAANL
+592 STRRASYEASNL
-604 VKYYHEISNVLGNYK
+604 VKYFYDICDVLGNYK
-619 YLTEIDKLSSRLYY
+619 FLNEIDKLASRLYY
-633 GVKEDIL
+633 GVKEELI
-640 PLVIGIKRLGRQR
+640 PLVVGIKRLGRQR
-653 ARLVCDVFGKNVAY
+653 ARTLVDTYGDNLGNARIK
-667 ADVNELTKID
+667 DLTRID
-677 GIGPKTAEKIVEFYE
+677 GIGEKTAENIIKFYE
-692 HNKENVM
+692 NKE

>member
-1 MVDIDSNIEEIM
+1 MSKIDPKIEEIM
-13 KKAYPFI
+13 KKCYPYI
-20 EEYNPAQEAVIES
+20 EEYNPAQQAVIDS
-33 GYLENDENYIISIP
+33 GYIETNDNFIISIP

-55 GVLAMLKVLLKGG
+55 GVLAALKVLLQGG

-79 QNEKYKE
+79 QNEKFKE
-86 FKVFEQFGYKVG
+86 FKVFEEFGFKVG
-98 KHPRSSDISVMVFE
+98 KHPSASDISVMVFE

-118 RFSLNTLHEL
+118 RFSRNTLNEI
-128 DLLIIDEFHMIGEY
+128 DLVIIDEFHMIGDY

-156 EQNKSIRI
+156 EQNKGIRI

-212 IVYKLLNDSLE
+212 LVFKILNDTLN

-235 RFTESLAANMASKI
+235 RFTESLAQNMAKKI
-249 ERYIPDAQ
+249 ERYIPDGK
-257 REIFNDIA
+257 REIFKDIA
-265 DEILEVPKRSNSQP
+265 EDILEVPKRNNSQP
-279 TEVCKRLAECIRCGV
+279 TEVCYKLADCIKNGI

-302 DRQKEIIEE
+302 DKQKEIIEE
-311 EFVNGNLLM
+311 EFVKGNLLM

-329 GVNLPSKRV
+329 GVNLPSKNV

-372 SEGFS
+372 TEGYS

-388 DLDDHYVHGEIEVTN
+388 SLDDFYVHGEIEVTN

-418 TQISSGFAKDLDDLI
+418 TQVSSGFAKDIEELI
-433 EFFNK
+433 DFFNK

-471 LLQNQIIRVSPSG
+471 LIQNGILRVTPSG
-484 LQTTP
+484 LQPTP
-489 LGTLISKNNYAV
+489 FGTLISRNNYAV
-501 KTAIKLKDYST
+501 KTAVKLKDYST
-512 MNTNRFNPAELIYE
+512 MMGNEFNVGSLIYE
-526 ISKTKDMPQI
+526 ISKTPDMPKI

-542 NKDNIREVLSNKGV
+542 NKENIKEVLSSQGV
-556 FVSFVQNSESTAAS
+556 FVSFIQNNESTAAS
-570 LLEWINERKEYEIEN
+570 LLEWINEKREFEIEN

-604 VKYYHEISNVLGNYK
+604 VKYFYDICEVLGNYK
-619 YLTEIDKLSSRLYY
+619 FLNEIDKLSSRLYY
-633 GVKEDIL
+633 GVKEELL

-653 ARLVCDVFGKNVAY
+653 ARALIDVFGSNLSY
-667 ADVNELTKID
+667 ATADELTKID
-677 GIGPKTAEKIVEFYE
+677 GIGEKTAANIVEFYK
-692 HNKENVM
+692 NKE

>member
-1 MVDIDSNIEEIM
+1 M
-13 KKAYPFI
+13 KECYPFI
-20 EEYNPAQEAVIES
+20 EEYNPAQQAVIDSDYIEKK
-33 GYLENDENYIISIP
+33 ENFIISIP

-55 GVLAMLKVLLKGG
+55 GVLAMLKVLLAGG

-79 QNEKYKE
+79 QNEKFKE
-86 FKVFEQFGYKVG
+86 FKIFEQYGYKVG

-118 RFSLNTLHEL
+118 RFSLNMINEI
-128 DLLIIDEFHMIGEY
+128 DLVIIDEFHMIGDY

-156 EQNKSIRI
+156 ELNKGIRI

-202 EEFGTKDKNN
+202 EEYGTKDKNN
-212 IVYKLLNDSLE
+212 LVFKILNDSLDE
-223 DSSQMLTFVSTR
+223 SAQMLTFVSTR
-235 RFTESLAANMASKI
+235 RFTESLAQNMAKKI
-249 ERYIPDAQ
+249 SRYLPDGK
-257 REIFNDIA
+257 REIFKNIA
-265 DEILEVPKRSNSQP
+265 EEILEVPKRRNTLP
-279 TEVCKRLAECIRCGV
+279 TEVCYKLAECIENGI

-302 DRQKEIIEE
+302 DKQKEIIEE
-311 EFVNGNLLM
+311 EFVKGNLLM

-329 GVNLPSKRV
+329 GVNLPSKNV

-349 GQTNIPVF
+349 GQINIPVF

-372 SEGFS
+372 TEGHS
-377 YLLAKTYDEAF
+377 YLIAKTYDEAF
-388 DLDDHYVHGEIEVTN
+388 NLEEYYVHGEIEVTN
-403 SKLIDNEDA
+403 SKLIDNDDA

-418 TQISSGFAKDLDDLI
+418 TQVSSGFAKDMDELI

-465 SSALEY
+465 SSASEY
-471 LLQNQIIRVSPSG
+471 LMQNGIIRLTPSG

-501 KTAIKLKDYST
+501 KTAVKLKDYAN
-512 MNTNRFNPAELIYE
+512 MMGDEFNIGSLIYE
-526 ISKTKDMPQI
+526 LSRTQDMPKI
-536 NTKFKA
+536 NAKFKA
-542 NKDNIREVLSNKGV
+542 NKDNIKEVLSRHDV
-556 FVSFVQNSESTAAS
+556 YVSFVKNNEATAAS
-570 LLEWINERKEYEIEN
+570 LIEWINEHKEFEIEN

-592 STRRASYEAANL
+592 STRRASYEASNI
-604 VKYYHEISNVLGNYK
+604 VKYFYDICEVLGNYK
-619 YLTEIDKLSSRLYY
+619 HLNEIDKLSSRLYY
-633 GVKEDIL
+633 GVKEDLI
-640 PLVIGIKRLGRQR
+640 PLVVGIKRLGRQR
-653 ARLVCDVFGKNVAY
+653 ARSLVNAFGSNLSNVP
-667 ADVNELTKID
+667 VTELVKIE
-677 GIGPKTAEKIVEFYE
+677 GIGETTANNIVEFYDTK
-692 HNKENVM
+692 N

>member
-1 MVDIDSNIEEIM
+1 MNNIDPDIQKIM
-13 KKAYPFI
+13 KECYPYI
-20 EEYNPAQEAVIES
+20 EEYNPAQKAVIES
-33 GYLENDENYIISIP
+33 GYLDNDENYIISIP

-55 GVLAMLKVLLKGG
+55 GVLAALKVLLKGG

-86 FKVFEQFGYKVG
+86 FKVFEKFGFKVG
-98 KHPRSSDISVMVFE
+98 KHPSRADIAVMVFE

-118 RFSLNTLHEL
+118 RFSRNVLNEI
-128 DLLIIDEFHMIGEY
+128 DLLILDEFHMIGDY

-156 EQNKSIRI
+156 EHNPGIRI

-212 IVYKLLNDSLE
+212 MVFKILNDSLNE
-223 DSSQMLTFVSTR
+223 SSQMLTFVSTR
-235 RFTESLAANMASKI
+235 RFTESLAQNMSKKI
-249 ERYIPDAQ
+249 SKYIPDGK
-257 REIFNDIA
+257 REIFNNIAEDIL
-265 DEILEVPKRSNSQP
+265 DVPRRNNTQP
-279 TEVCKRLAECIRCGV
+279 TEVCYKLADCVKNGI

-302 DRQKEIIEE
+302 DKQKEIIEE

-329 GVNLPSKRV
+329 GVNLPSKNV
-338 VIRDYNRWTDQ
+338 VIRDYTRWTDQ

-372 SEGFS
+372 TEGYS
-377 YLLAKTYDEAF
+377 YLLAKTYDESF
-388 DLDDHYVHGEIEVTN
+388 NLDEYYVHGEIEVTN

-418 TQISSGFAKDLDDLI
+418 TQVSSGFAKDMDELVD
-433 EFFNK
+433 FFNK

-453 FGFSDESIKYEI
+453 LGFSDESIKYEI

-471 LLQNQIIRVSPSG
+471 LVQNGIIRITPSG

-489 LGTLISKNNYAV
+489 LGTLISRNNYEV
-501 KTAIKLKDYST
+501 KTAVKLKDYST
-512 MNTNRFNPAELIYE
+512 MMGDNFNPGSLIYE
-526 ISKTKDMPQI
+526 ISKTHDMPKI
-536 NTKFKA
+536 NTKFRA
-542 NKDNIREVLSNKGV
+542 NKDNIKEVLSKNGV
-556 FVSFVQNSESTAAS
+556 FISFVSNNESTAAS

-592 STRRASYEAANL
+592 STRRASYEASNL
-604 VKYYHEISNVLGNYK
+604 VKYFYDICDVLGNYK
-619 YLTEIDKLSSRLYY
+619 FLNEIDKLASRLYY
-633 GVKEDIL
+633 GVKEELI
-640 PLVIGIKRLGRQR
+640 PLVVGIKRLGRQR
-653 ARLVCDVFGKNVAY
+653 ARTLVDTYGDNLGNARIK
-667 ADVNELTKID
+667 DLTRID
-677 GIGPKTAEKIVEFYE
+677 GIGEKTAENIIKFYE
-692 HNKENVM
+692 NKE

>member
-1 MVDIDSNIEEIM
+1 MTEINPEIEEIM
-13 KKAYPFI
+13 KECYPYI
-20 EEYNPAQEAVIES
+20 EEYNPAQQEVINS
-33 GYLENDENYIISIP
+33 GYIDKKDNYIISIP

-55 GVLAMLKVLLKGG
+55 GVLAALKVLKEGG

-86 FKVFEQFGYKVG
+86 FKVFEQYGYKVG
-98 KHPRSSDISVMVFE
+98 KHPSSADIAVMVFE

-118 RFSLNTLHEL
+118 RFSFSTLAEI
-128 DLLIIDEFHMIGEY
+128 DLVVIDEFHMIGDY

-202 EEFGTKDKNN
+202 EEYGTKDKNN
-212 IVYKLLNDSLE
+212 LVFKVLNDTLE

-235 RFTESLAANMASKI
+235 RFTESLAQNMAKKI
-249 ERYIPDAQ
+249 ARYIPDGK
-257 REIFNDIA
+257 REIFKTISE
-265 DEILEVPKRSNSQP
+265 EILEVPKRRNSQP
-279 TEVCKRLAECIRCGV
+279 TEVCKKLAECIEQGI

-311 EFVNGNLLM
+311 EFVKGNLLM

-329 GVNLPSKRV
+329 GVNLPSKNV
-338 VIRDYNRWTDQ
+338 IIRDYTRWTDQ

-372 SEGFS
+372 TEGYS
-377 YLLAKTYDEAF
+377 YLIAKSYDEAF
-388 DLDDHYVHGEIEVTN
+388 SLEEFYVHGEIEKTN
-403 SKLIDNEDA
+403 SKLVDNEDA

-418 TQISSGFAKDLDDLI
+418 TQVSSGFAKDMDELI

-453 FGFSDESIKYEI
+453 FGLGDETIKYEI
-465 SSALEY
+465 TSSLEY
-471 LLQNQIIRVSPSG
+471 LIQNGIIRVSPSG

-501 KTAIKLKDYST
+501 KTAVKLKDYSN
-512 MNTNRFNPAELIYE
+512 MMGDEFNIGSLIYE

-536 NTKFKA
+536 NTKFRA
-542 NKDNIREVLSNKGV
+542 NKDNIKEVLSKHDV
-556 FVSFVQNSESTAAS
+556 YVSFVQNSESTAAS
-570 LLEWINERKEYEIEN
+570 LLEWIDEHKEYEIEN

-604 VKYYHEISNVLGNYK
+604 VKYFYNICEILGNYK
-619 YLTEIDKLSSRLYY
+619 HLDQVDKLSSRLYY
-633 GVKEDIL
+633 GVKEDLI

-653 ARLVCDVFGKNVAY
+653 ARNLFDVFGNNLPNASIK
-667 ADVNELTKID
+667 ELTRID
-677 GIGPKTAEKIVEFYE
+677 GIGETTAQNVLEFY
-692 HNKENVM
+692 NKK

>member
-1 MVDIDSNIEEIM
+1 MSKIDPKIEEIM
-13 KKAYPFI
+13 KKCYPYI
-20 EEYNPAQEAVIES
+20 EEYNPAQQAVIDS
-33 GYLENDENYIISIP
+33 GYIETNDNFIISIP

-55 GVLAMLKVLLKGG
+55 GVLAALKVLLQGG

-79 QNEKYKE
+79 QNEKFKE
-86 FKVFEQFGYKVG
+86 FKVFEEFGFKVG
-98 KHPRSSDISVMVFE
+98 KHPSASDISVMVFE

-118 RFSLNTLHEL
+118 RFSRNTLNEI
-128 DLLIIDEFHMIGEY
+128 DLVIIDEFHMIGDY

-156 EQNKSIRI
+156 EQNKGIRI

-212 IVYKLLNDSLE
+212 LVFKILNDTLN

-235 RFTESLAANMASKI
+235 RFTESLAQNMAKKI
-249 ERYIPDAQ
+249 ERYIPDGK
-257 REIFNDIA
+257 REIFKDIA
-265 DEILEVPKRSNSQP
+265 EDILEVPKRNNSQP
-279 TEVCKRLAECIRCGV
+279 TEVCYKLADCIKNGI

-302 DRQKEIIEE
+302 DKQKEIIEE
-311 EFVNGNLLM
+311 EFVKGNLLM

-329 GVNLPSKRV
+329 GVNLPSKNV

-372 SEGFS
+372 TEGYS

-388 DLDDHYVHGEIEVTN
+388 SLDDFYVHGEIEVTN

-418 TQISSGFAKDLDDLI
+418 TQVSSGFAKDIEELI
-433 EFFNK
+433 DFFNK

-453 FGFSDESIKYEI
+453 FEFSDESIKYEI

-471 LLQNQIIRVSPSG
+471 LIQNGILRVTPSG
-484 LQTTP
+484 LQPTP
-489 LGTLISKNNYAV
+489 FGTLISRNNYAV
-501 KTAIKLKDYST
+501 KTAVKLKDYST
-512 MNTNRFNPAELIYE
+512 MMGNEFNVGSLIYE
-526 ISKTKDMPQI
+526 ISKTPDMPKI

-542 NKDNIREVLSNKGV
+542 NKENIKEVLSSQGV
-556 FVSFVQNSESTAAS
+556 FVSFIQNNESTAAS
-570 LLEWINERKEYEIEN
+570 LLEWINEKREFEIEN

-604 VKYYHEISNVLGNYK
+604 VKYFYNICEVLGNYK
-619 YLTEIDKLSSRLYY
+619 FLNEIDKLSSRLYY
-633 GVKEDIL
+633 GVKEELL

-653 ARLVCDVFGKNVAY
+653 ARALIDVFGSNLSY
-667 ADVNELTKID
+667 ATADELTKID
-677 GIGPKTAEKIVEFYE
+677 GIGEKTAANIVEFYK
-692 HNKENVM
+692 NKE